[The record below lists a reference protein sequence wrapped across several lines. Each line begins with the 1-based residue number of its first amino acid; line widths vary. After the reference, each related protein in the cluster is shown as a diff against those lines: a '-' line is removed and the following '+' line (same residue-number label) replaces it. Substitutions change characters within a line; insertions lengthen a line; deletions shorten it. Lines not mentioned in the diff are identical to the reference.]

1 MRWLPECG
9 RWLGDSVAR
18 GGDSD
23 QLFFHRER
31 DAQYS
36 RAAAISRSFRE
47 YSGDEADKS
56 LLDPEATEVESSED
70 GDGVEYSLFIPPE
83 FRGYL
88 DLLLA
93 ITPSRQEGATLTE
106 FAKSLDV
113 PYDVLALFVCLRGAE
128 RKAYDRY
135 RELEERMK
143 IR

>member
-1 MRWLPECG
+1 MLKLLIRNEKK
-9 RWLGDSVAR
+9 
-18 GGDSD
+18 
-23 QLFFHRER
+23 
-31 DAQYS
+31 
-36 RAAAISRSFRE
+36 
-47 YSGDEADKS
+47 SGQQSKRKTDKS
-56 LLDPEATEVESSED
+56 LLDPEAVEVESSED
-70 GDGVEYSLFIPPE
+70 GDGLEYSLFVPPE

-106 FAKSLDV
+106 FAKGLDV